1 MSIERE
7 NIRTSL
13 ISLHQQNKRQIEIV
27 RLLNVSK
34 SVVSKAIKRFKEL
47 GHTKDRPRSGRPRTA
62 NTPANRKLIRDRIRR
77 NFRRSMRQMAREI
90 GIDERSVRHIVKKE
104 LKLKSLKLQK
114 AQHLD
119 DKKCET
125 RKQRCQRL
133 LRECGAQ
140 FQRKVLFSDEKFFSV
155 EQAHNV
161 QNDRV
166 LASGS
171 SEANKKGRIVS
182 RTQKPA
188 GVMVWAGVSF
198 LGKTELIFVENGIQT
213 NANNY
218 VTDILQAVVLPWT
231 KQTYPNQNWIF
242 QQDSAP
248 AHRARTTQEFCKN
261 NFPAFWSPQQ
271 WLPYSPDLNPLD
283 YAIWGILEAK
293 VCSKPHKSVELL
305 KRDLVK
311 AYIFFDVLRLLYFFR
326 LIKL

>member
-1 MSIERE
+1 MFYFQMSIERE
-7 NIRTSL
+7 NIRKSI
-13 ISLHQQNKRQIEIV
+13 ISLHQQNRRQIEIV

-34 SVVSKAIKRFKEL
+34 SVVSKAIKRCKEL
-47 GHTKDRPRSGRPRTA
+47 GHTKDL
-62 NTPANRKLIRDRIRR
+62 PANRKLIRDRIRQ

-90 GIDERSVRHIVKKE
+90 GIDKHNVRHIVQKE

-133 LRECGAQ
+133 LRERGAQ

-155 EQAHNV
+155 EQPHNV

-171 SEANKKGRIVS
+171 SEINKKGRIVS
-182 RTQKPA
+182 RTQIPA

-198 LGKTELIFVENGIQT
+198 LGKTELIFVENGIKI

-218 VTDILQAVVLPWT
+218 VTDILQAVVLLWT
-231 KQTYPNQNWIF
+231 QQTYPNQNWIF

-248 AHRARTTQEFCKN
+248 AHRTRTTQEFCKN
-261 NFPAFWSPQQ
+261 KFPAFWSPQQ
-271 WLPYSPDLNPLD
+271 WPPYSPDLNQLD

-293 VCSKPHKSVELL
+293 ICSKPHKSVGSL
-305 KRDLVK
+305 KRDLV
-311 AYIFFDVLRLLYFFR
+311 
-326 LIKL
+326 